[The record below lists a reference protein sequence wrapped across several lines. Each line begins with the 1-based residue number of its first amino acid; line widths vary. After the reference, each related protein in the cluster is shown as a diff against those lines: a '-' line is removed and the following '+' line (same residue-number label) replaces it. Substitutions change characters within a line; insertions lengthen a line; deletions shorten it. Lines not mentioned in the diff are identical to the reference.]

1 MSRSVPELHE
11 LVSELQDIID
21 WIPFGLHLGI
31 KMPKLESIKADC
43 PTLAERRIQMLN
55 EWKKSVTPTWSAVV
69 QTLAETGMGQL
80 ASDLAQKH
88 GW

>member
-1 MSRSVPELHE
+1 MN
-11 LVSELQDIID
+11 ELQDIIH
-21 WIPFGLHLGI
+21 WIPFGLQLGI

-43 PTLAERRIQMLN
+43 PSLAECRIQMLN
-55 EWKKSVTPTWSAVV
+55 EWKNNVTPTWSAVV
-69 QTLAETGMGQL
+69 QTLAETGMRKL